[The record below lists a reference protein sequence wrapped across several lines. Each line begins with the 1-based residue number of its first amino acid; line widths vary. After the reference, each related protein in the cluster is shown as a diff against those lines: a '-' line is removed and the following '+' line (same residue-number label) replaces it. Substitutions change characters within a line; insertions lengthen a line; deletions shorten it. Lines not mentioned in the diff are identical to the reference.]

1 MTPLEFH
8 FLRPLW
14 LLCFIPLMVLLWQL
28 WRADANGNTWRDVVD
43 AHLLPRLLRDE
54 GGGTRRPPVVLLAIG
69 WLIGTLALAGP
80 VWERLPQPVY
90 QTQRFRIVALDISPS
105 MNATDLSPSRLARA
119 RFKVLDL
126 LRKADEGQT
135 ALLAYGAEP
144 YVVSPLTFD
153 VDTIAAQVPSL
164 ETSLL
169 PVRGAKRT
177 DLALAQA
184 GALLQQAG
192 APDGEVILVTDD
204 LDHPAAADQ
213 TARKLRAK
221 GYSVSVLG
229 IGTAKGA
236 PVPLASGGFL
246 KDQDGAILMPRL
258 NTNTLRAL
266 AEAGGGRYV
275 TARADDRDIEALM
288 ASAPAQHAPKAAK
301 QNTHAD
307 QWREEGPWLLLALLP
322 LAALSFRRG
331 WLSMLL
337 LAVTL
342 VPLPKA
348 YAFGWNDLWLRS
360 DQQASHKLEAGQ
372 AEQAA
377 TLFQRPDWRAA
388 AQYQAGD
395 YAAALQSLK
404 GQVGADA
411 EYNTGNTLAKMG
423 RLEDAIAAYDRTLT
437 TNPNNADARH
447 NRELVQ
453 NLLKQR
459 RKQQQA
465 GQQGKQGKQNSQ
477 QKQGEQQSPKT
488 RAGQKGQAHSKEQQT
503 QQERQNAQH
512 QENPQA
518 QQSQEKQKQQESQR
532 NEASQQPQQKQQ
544 DKEKLG
550 QSGSQEQK
558 VKPPQSKDTARNGQ
572 ETQHSPKPGIEDL
585 LGKKQAQTSATK
597 SGSAPPASI
606 NPEDQQAMEQMLR
619 RVEDDPAGLLRQRF
633 LLQHLRRNGQ
643 LP

>member
-14 LLCFIPLMVLLWQL
+14 LLGLLPLLVIL
-28 WRADANGNTWRDVVD
+28 WRLWRLDANSNLWRDVVD
-43 AHLLPRLLRDE
+43 AHLLPRLLSGD
-54 GGGTRRPPVVLLAIG
+54 GGGARRLPVVLLAIG

-105 MNATDLSPSRLARA
+105 MNATDLPPSRLARA

-164 ETSLL
+164 DTSLL

-177 DLALAQA
+177 DLALDQA
-184 GALLQQAG
+184 GALLKQAG
-192 APDGEVILVTDD
+192 ATNGEVILVTDD

-213 TARKLRAK
+213 AARKLRTQ

-246 KDQDGAILMPRL
+246 KDQNGAILLPKL
-258 NTNTLRAL
+258 NTDALGTLAK
-266 AEAGGGRYV
+266 AGGGRYV
-275 TARADDRDIEALM
+275 TASPDDRDIEALV
-288 ASAPAQHAPKAAK
+288 ALAPAPRAPGAAK
-301 QNTHAD
+301 QNTHTD

-331 WLSMLL
+331 WLSVLL
-337 LAVTL
+337 LTAIL

-348 YAFGWNDLWLRS
+348 HAFGWNDLWLRP

-372 AEQAA
+372 PKQAA
-377 TLFQRPDWRAA
+377 AFFQRPDWRAA

-395 YAAALQSLK
+395 YAQALQSLK
-404 GQVGADA
+404 GRAGVNT
-411 EYNTGNTLAKMG
+411 EYNIGNTLAKLG
-423 RLEDAIAAYDRTLT
+423 RLENAIAAYDRALAA
-437 TNPNNADARH
+437 NPNDTDARH

-453 NLLKQR
+453 KLLKQQR
-459 RKQQQA
+459 QPQQA
-465 GQQGKQGKQNSQ
+465 GQPEKQGNQ
-477 QKQGEQQSPKT
+477 QP
-488 RAGQKGQAHSKEQQT
+488 
-503 QQERQNAQH
+503 
-512 QENPQA
+512 
-518 QQSQEKQKQQESQR
+518 QKQQEQNTKNSATSQQEGQHNQKNQQGQQDR
-532 NEASQQPQQKQQ
+532 KHSPQQQAQQKQQGAQNPENQQAQENQQQQEAQSSEASRKPQQKQQ
-544 DKEKLG
+544 NKEKLG
-550 QSGSQEQK
+550 RSGSQQQK
-558 VKPPQSKDTARNGQ
+558 AKTPQSKDSARKDSD
-572 ETQHSPKPGIEDL
+572 TQQPPKPGVEDL
-585 LGKKQAQTSATK
+585 LGKEQI
-597 SGSAPPASI
+597 PSI
-606 NPEDQQAMEQMLR
+606 GR
-619 RVEDDPAGLLRQRF
+619 
-633 LLQHLRRNGQ
+633 
-643 LP
+643 